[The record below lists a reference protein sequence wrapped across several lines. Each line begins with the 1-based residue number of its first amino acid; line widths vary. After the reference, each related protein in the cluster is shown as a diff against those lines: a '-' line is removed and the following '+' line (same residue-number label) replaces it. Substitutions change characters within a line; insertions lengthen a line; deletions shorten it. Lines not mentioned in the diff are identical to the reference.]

1 MKELKDYSGPFVK
14 NIKFEDLSKETLA
27 RLLRVYCKEILTMD
41 VYWQE
46 QMRKRSGE
54 KAARECLLENW
65 CRIGKHEMKWSM
77 EALNIKNN
85 DVEAYVKANQF
96 LPSFAQGV
104 FDYDW
109 DLKNKDHAVLT
120 VRHCPAF
127 SALKNKDTE
136 KLDWTCRVFEDAG
149 MKAYTEAVNPK
160 IKWRPLKVG
169 LTGEPDEI
177 ACKWEFYTEK

>member
-27 RLLRVYCKEILTMD
+27 RLLRVYCREILTMD
-41 VYWQE
+41 AYWQE
-46 QMRKRSGE
+46 QMRKRAGE
-54 KAARECLLENW
+54 QAARECLLENW

-77 EALNIKNN
+77 EALNIKSN
-85 DVEAYVKANQF
+85 DVEAYVKTNQF

-109 DLKNKDHAVLT
+109 DIQNKDHAVLT

-127 SALKNKDTE
+127 AALKNKDPE
-136 KLDWTCRVFEDAG
+136 KL
-149 MKAYTEAVNPK
+149 
-160 IKWRPLKVG
+160 
-169 LTGEPDEI
+169 
-177 ACKWEFYTEK
+177 EKS